1 MPNPFHYRTVVN
13 RLWRIA
19 TGPQP
24 GYIRLRALDKLAPDF
39 TPGHPR
45 FAIAQQMLR
54 DVDPYEYAPHLLRD
68 LYDRAEPTA
77 PASEASPAPAR
88 GPVPLDDELP
98 EDDDDPW

>member
-1 MPNPFHYRTVVN
+1 MPNPYHYRTVVN

-54 DVDPYEYAPHLLRD
+54 DVDPYEYARHLLRD
-68 LYDRAEPTA
+68 LYDRTA
-77 PASEASPAPAR
+77 PLARAPNSDLTLLDEQEPSE
-88 GPVPLDDELP
+88 
-98 EDDDDPW
+98 EDDDPL